1 MSNKLRHIIREEIEK
16 HLLSEAVS
24 RGVLYHFTSEE
35 GFSVNVKNHG
45 FKFHQMEHQYDE
57 DPSISKYSSAL
68 STTRLYNLRWGII
81 RFNLN
86 GDYISSKYPI
96 KPVHYYNRQDDAEYR
111 NKKGF
116 SRDGL
121 PLNQY
126 EETILSKQK
135 NHVMALDN
143 KIVFSV
149 DILSDE
155 EDFISKYSIQLKELS
170 ALGIPY
176 NFVNSFEPFKGVDK
190 VSVSEVKQNVN
201 ELLRLRS
208 EDDVI
213 NFLQGKNNIKEILS
227 DVRVIMMVCSKA
239 YLRVLR
245 EMVKLNIDLG
255 INDYDDSESKNMWTD
270 RVHKAQ
276 VNLDDYLALKAAGD
290 NTDVLSILLTSD
302 KLPIKIKYN
311 IVVNY
316 KLVNF
321 YDMLYNSNLEAE
333 DKLKLSTLANNYN
346 IFEKYFDESEDKQ
359 FSCFWV
365 KARNL
370 DNRFAEK
377 CLSSDISNNLKYNI
391 STKYGIG
398 NAEQYYEE
406 PKASNYDEDLPF

>member
-1 MSNKLRHIIREEIEK
+1 
-16 HLLSEAVS
+16 
-24 RGVLYHFTSEE
+24 
-35 GFSVNVKNHG
+35 
-45 FKFHQMEHQYDE
+45 MEYQYDE
-57 DPSISKYSSAL
+57 DPSISKYESAL
-68 STTRLYNLRWGII
+68 STTRLYNLKWGII

-86 GDYISSKYPI
+86 GDYISSKYSI
-96 KPVHYYNRQDDAEYR
+96 KPVHYYNRQDDTEYR
-111 NKKGF
+111 NQKGF

-121 PLNQY
+121 PINQY

-135 NHVMALDN
+135 NHTMPLDN

-155 EDFISKYSIQLKELS
+155 VDFSSKYSIQLKELS

-190 VSVSEVKQNVN
+190 VSVSDVKQNVN

-208 EDDVI
+208 EDDI
-213 NFLQGKNNIKEILS
+213 IKFLQGKDNIKEILS
-227 DVRVIMMVCSKA
+227 DVRVIIMVCSRA

-245 EMVKLNIDLG
+245 KMVKLNIDLG
-255 INDYDDSESKNMWTD
+255 INDYDDSESKNMWTG
-270 RVHKAQ
+270 RIHKAK

-321 YDMLYNSNLEAE
+321 YDMLYNSNLEAK
-333 DKLKLSTLANNYN
+333 DKVKLSTLANNYN

-359 FSCFWV
+359 FSCVWL
-365 KARNL
+365 KAKNL
-370 DNRFAEK
+370 DKRFAEK
-377 CLSSDISNNLKYNI
+377 CLSSDISNNLKYDI
-391 STKYGIG
+391 SKNYGVG
-398 NAEQYYEE
+398 DAEQYYEK
-406 PKASNYDEDLPF
+406 PQPSNDEYLPF